1 MGNNGLDANEIDS
14 NAEEDE
20 PLELYDAEEEEEVV
34 EWQGPQHD
42 VLSEGVDGTIFLR
55 SRFSKRSAHP
65 QIAASLSVR
74 KNVSISSTHLRI

>member
-20 PLELYDAEEEEEVV
+20 PLELYDAEEEVVV

-42 VLSEGVDGTIFLR
+42 VLLEGVDGTIFLR